1 MVGPARL
8 GTFPLRG
15 IGRVLTDTHGRTV
28 YVDSE
33 PPNAE
38 EPRCAAVCTNIWHP
52 VTVGSAEVRSEAKG
66 VLVRFGTLPLPRQGG
81 LHQLTV
87 DGRRL
92 YTFVPDVRPG
102 QTRGQGFRTGD
113 QAGLVYTWSAVV
125 VPASAPTS
133 IPLRP

>member
-1 MVGPARL
+1 M
-8 GTFPLRG
+8 
-15 IGRVLTDTHGRTV
+15 
-28 YVDSE
+28 
-33 PPNAE
+33 
-38 EPRCAAVCTNIWHP
+38 
-52 VTVGSAEVRSEAKG
+52 
-66 VLVRFGTLPLPRQGG
+66 RFATLPLPRQPG

-102 QTRGQGFRTGD
+102 QTRGQEFRTGD
-113 QAGLVYTWSAVV
+113 TAAGVVYTWKAVV